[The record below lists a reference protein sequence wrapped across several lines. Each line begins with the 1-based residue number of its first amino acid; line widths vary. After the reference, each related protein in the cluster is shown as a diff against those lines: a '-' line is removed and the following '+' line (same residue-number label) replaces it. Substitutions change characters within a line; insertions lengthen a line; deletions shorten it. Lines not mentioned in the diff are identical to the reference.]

1 MLGHVVVL
9 FVVFFEEP
17 LNCFPQR
24 LHQLMVPPRMREDCL
39 VPRPSQHSLLCV
51 LFDDSHSDRCV
62 LFDDSHSDRCE
73 VTSHCGFDFH
83 FSDDR

>member
-51 LFDDSHSDRCV
+51 LFDDSHSDRC
-62 LFDDSHSDRCE
+62 E
-73 VTSHCGFDFH
+73 VTSHCCFDFH